1 MHLLKKTSGMK
12 RILSKG
18 NDGLAVIFC
27 FLALAYACQKDDDGN
42 TNPNTG
48 GNSDPCP
55 ETFTYEG
62 KTYHGVMIGEQ
73 CWMKENLDFETG
85 SSWCYDNI
93 EENCEIYGRL
103 YDWETVMNG
112 SVSSAAAP
120 SGVRGICPEGWHVP
134 SDREWMILEGT
145 ADSESQ
151 VGSGIWLALHYRG
164 HDVGRNLKSKTG
176 WINGNGTDKFG
187 FNALPTGFRN
197 LEFTYQCVGEQICFW
212 TSTENSNEDALLR
225 TISYANDNTGRWY
238 WPKSN
243 GFSLRCV
250 KD

>member
-1 MHLLKKTSGMK
+1 MKTSLLKSGKSFILFLCFCVFAHACNKDEENGSGPDNNGTS
-12 RILSKG
+12 
-18 NDGLAVIFC
+18 NDL
-27 FLALAYACQKDDDGN
+27 
-42 TNPNTG
+42 
-48 GNSDPCP
+48 CP
-55 ETFTYEG
+55 ESFTYEG

-85 SSWCYDNI
+85 SSWCYGDNPA
-93 EENCEIYGRL
+93 NCETFGRL
-103 YDWETVMNG
+103 YNWETIMNG
-112 SVSSAAAP
+112 AVSSVAVP

-145 ADSESQ
+145 ADSESP

-164 HDVGRNLKSKTG
+164 HDVGKNLKSKTG
-176 WINGNGTDKFG
+176 WEEANGTDKFG
-187 FNALPTGFRN
+187 FSAVPAGFRN
-197 LEFTYQCVGEQICFW
+197 FEFVYHCAGQQTCFW

-225 TISYANDNTGRWY
+225 TLSYADDNSGRWY
-238 WPKSN
+238 WPKTN

>member
-1 MHLLKKTSGMK
+1 MKTISTTSCK
-12 RILSKG
+12 FLRLF
-18 NDGLAVIFC
+18 LC
-27 FLALAYACQKDDDGN
+27 FIVFLYACNKDDEGDTDQNNG
-42 TNPNTG
+42 TG
-48 GNSDPCP
+48 DDPCP
-55 ETFTYEG
+55 ESFTYEG

-85 SSWCYDNI
+85 YSWCYGNNPA
-93 EENCEIYGRL
+93 NCETFGRL
-103 YDWETVMNG
+103 YNWETIMNG
-112 SVSSAAAP
+112 AVSSVAAP

-145 ADSESQ
+145 ADSESP

-164 HDVGRNLKSKTG
+164 HDVGNNLKSKTG
-176 WINGNGTDKFG
+176 WLENNGTDKFG
-187 FNALPTGFRN
+187 FKALPAGFRN
-197 LEFTYQCVGEQICFW
+197 IEFMYVCLGEQACFW

-238 WPKSN
+238 SPKIN